1 MREIL
6 TFHVGGCGAY
16 VGSKVWNVIFD
27 EHGLAPSGRY
37 NGDSDLQLERI
48 DAYFSEDIRSGA
60 FRSRALFLDTNR
72 GCRDTILGGPAS
84 YGSTFDDA
92 HFITSTGGS
101 CGISTYPKTVYTE
114 GAELM
119 AMTMDAVRRTAEQ
132 CERMQGFQIT
142 HGLGGSTG
150 SGITSLLTTHLRDE
164 YPGRSIQTFT
174 FFPASC
180 SMSSP
185 PSSEQSNPTATPTSV
200 VEPYNTVLSMP
211 SLIDGVDACV
221 LLENSALRNILER
234 MYKMST
240 VTHGDMNHFATSMIS
255 NSTASF
261 RFPSLTNQTIRSLC
275 TNLVPFPKLH
285 FISVT
290 HSPYNRFGCGFNM
303 SHLPQLVSYLFDRRY
318 LVNTQSSSPFE
329 FRYLAAVVIARGR
342 MSQADF
348 HKYLNL
354 AWEKD
359 NMAVDWIPDNL
370 KTAHCDVPPK
380 GCRQSLTLLSNNT
393 LVADTTL
400 RATATAFDSMFTKK
414 SHLHWYTS
422 EGMEESE
429 FVESRERLMDLI
441 SDYQQLSQDEEDQE

>member
-119 AMTMDAVRRTAEQ
+119 AMTLDAVRRTAEQ

-150 SGITSLLTTHLRDE
+150 SGITSLLTAHLRDE

-180 SMSSP
+180 SMPEES
-185 PSSEQSNPTATPTSV
+185 PTSV

-221 LLENSALRNILER
+221 VLENGALRNILER

-290 HSPYNRFGCGFNM
+290 QAPFIRSSYQRSQTPPELVESMLDIKYSASCCCGD
-303 SHLPQLVSYLFDRRY
+303 HPGRGLH
-318 LVNTQSSSPFE
+318 
-329 FRYLAAVVIARGR
+329 LAAVGVCRGR
-342 MSQADF
+342 MSLSSLLRHLHTRWDEERTVR
-348 HKYLNL
+348 HNI
-354 AWEKD
+354 
-359 NMAVDWIPDNL
+359 VDWIPDNL
-370 KTAHCDVPPK
+370 KTSHCDIPPR

-429 FVESRERLMDLI
+429 FVESRERLRELV
-441 SDYQQLSQDEEDQE
+441 SDYQAIQ